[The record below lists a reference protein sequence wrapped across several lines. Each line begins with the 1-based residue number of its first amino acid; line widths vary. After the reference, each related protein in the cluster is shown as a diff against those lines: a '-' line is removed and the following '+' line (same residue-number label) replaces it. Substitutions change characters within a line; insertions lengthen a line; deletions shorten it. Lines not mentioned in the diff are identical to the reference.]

1 MHETHNGLSTLASCP
16 ITVSAYVFVIAT
28 KQGAPA
34 PNPKDLNMAYATQTS
49 TAGISF
55 GDRIAALR
63 DTFADYAAKR
73 AVYRSTMN
81 ELGALNNRELADLG
95 LSRSGIRRVALE
107 AAKLV

>member
-1 MHETHNGLSTLASCP
+1 MHQMHIGVSTLASCRNRDG
-16 ITVSAYVFVIAT
+16 AYVSLIAT

-49 TAGISF
+49 TAGYTF

-63 DTFADYAAKR
+63 DTFADYTAKR
-73 AVYRSTMN
+73 SVYRRTLN